1 MELYLVVAACFVNC
15 FYAFLPLVIHMV
27 KWYDIL
33 PYKKDEDDIN
43 GIKALLDHVGNFVI
57 VIHRGDSGEVG
68 ISIGA
73 RKEMS
78 TAITMLDGMEVMVRD
93 EFDFERY
100 EKYRRY
106 KHKRHCAIPI
116 SGRDADLESL
126 YGILDREVSG
136 LAFLA
141 VNVKKTASMSRVY
154 SYIRCMENGQSPGAM
169 SAVMSMMS
177 TPSKTK
183 SISAMRQNRIQN
195 AKTKIAQATH
205 LFSCEI
211 ICGGTGTEDLQAIE
225 TVFPF
230 DAFKSGRING
240 KKAKKLMA
248 GNPSPPMFGGSTHP
262 LLSEAELLSFLGFPS
277 DEDLLKTNLRHGK
290 TTSYTSG
297 SRIADMDSTVGD
309 MLKDI
314 VKGDGAKPD
323 EGDDVKESDGGDAAD
338 ANKDDVDPNGNDA
351 KDADNGS
358 DADTNVDATV
368 EPNSDSADTSWH
380 SNCDEPI
387 KLTEVSKD
395 DCVATSDGDSADT
408 SLDSNGD
415 EPIELTEVSEDG
427 GVDAAADADSV
438 EPADAADGDHVNNDG
453 RADDIKG
460 NDGNGV
466 ETDSVDNGKPV
477 DVGAGHGGEAVE
489 NADCG
494 GDVCEDKAANA
505 GADDNVPSEQDN
517 DDSWDWNITEK

>member
-1 MELYLVVAACFVNC
+1 M
-15 FYAFLPLVIHMV
+15 I

-33 PYKKDEDDIN
+33 PYKKGEDDIN

-73 RKEMS
+73 RKEMA
-78 TAITMLDGMEVMVRD
+78 TAITMLDGMEVIVRD
-93 EFDFERY
+93 TFDFERY
-100 EKYRRY
+100 GKYRRY

-116 SGRDADLESL
+116 SGREADLESL

-141 VNVKKTASMSRVY
+141 VNIKKTASMSRVY

-169 SAVMSMMS
+169 SSITSIMS
-177 TPSKTK
+177 TPPKTK
-183 SISAMRQNRIQN
+183 SVSAMRQNRIQN

-211 ICGGTGTEDLQAIE
+211 ISGGTSAEDLQAIE

-230 DAFKSGRING
+230 DAFKAGRINA

-262 LLSEAELLSFLGFPS
+262 LLSETELLSFLGFPS
-277 DEDLLKTNLRHGK
+277 EEDLLKTNLRHGK

-314 VKGDGAKPD
+314 AKGEGAKPD
-323 EGDDVKESDGGDAAD
+323 DDEPKDSDGTADTKPDDDDPKDGDGAAE
-338 ANKDDVDPNGNDA
+338 ANEIVESNDSVDVMSARDVDKPITLTEFRND
-351 KDADNGS
+351 DNVDPADNADNIEPS
-358 DADTNVDATV
+358 DG
-368 EPNSDSADTSWH
+368 
-380 SNCDEPI
+380 
-387 KLTEVSKD
+387 SKD
-395 DCVATSDGDSADT
+395 GAGAGSVV
-408 SLDSNGD
+408 D
-415 EPIELTEVSEDG
+415 E
-427 GVDAAADADSV
+427 
-438 EPADAADGDHVNNDG
+438 
-453 RADDIKG
+453 G
-460 NDGNGV
+460 NDGGTKV
-466 ETDSVDNGKPV
+466 DSDDGDTKDDDSVK
-477 DVGAGHGGEAVE
+477 
-489 NADCG
+489 ADDG
-494 GDVCEDKAANA
+494 TANS
-505 GADDNVPSEQDN
+505 GTEDNVPAEQDT
-517 DDSWDWNITEK
+517 DEAWDWNITEK

>member
-1 MELYLVVAACFVNC
+1 M
-15 FYAFLPLVIHMV
+15 

-33 PYKKDEDDIN
+33 PYKKGEDDIN

-100 EKYRRY
+100 KKYRRY

-141 VNVKKTASMSRVY
+141 VNIRKTASMARVY

-169 SAVMSMMS
+169 SSVMSMMS

-183 SISAMRQNRIQN
+183 NISAMRQNRIQN
-195 AKTKIAQATH
+195 AKTKIAQSTH

-211 ICGGTGTEDLQAIE
+211 ICGGTGTEDLQAME

-230 DAFKSGRING
+230 DAFKSGRINA
-240 KKAKKLMA
+240 KKAKKLLV
-248 GNPSPPMFGGSTHP
+248 GKPSPPMFGGSTHP

-297 SRIADMDSTVGD
+297 SRIADMDSTVGG

-314 VKGDGAKPD
+314 VNGEGAKPD
-323 EGDDVKESDGGDAAD
+323 DDEPKDGDSTAD
-338 ANKDDVDPNGNDA
+338 AKPDDTQENP
-351 KDADNGS
+351 DNGRGT
-358 DADTNVDATV
+358 DENEDDTV
-368 EPNSDSADTSWH
+368 EPSGEDADGNGDATGEPNSGSADTSWH
-380 SNCDEPI
+380 S
-387 KLTEVSKD
+387 D
-395 DCVATSDGDSADT
+395 D
-408 SLDSNGD
+408 D
-415 EPIELTEVSEDG
+415 EPIELTEVSEDD
-427 GVDAAADADSV
+427 GVDAMPGADSV
-438 EPADAADGDHVNNDG
+438 EPPDAADDVYVNNDG
-453 RADDIKG
+453 RADDAKG
-460 NDGNGV
+460 NDGNGA
-466 ETDSVDNGKPV
+466 ETDSADNGEPV
-477 DVGAGHGGEAVE
+477 DVGAGHGGDAVE
-489 NADCG
+489 KADCG
-494 GDVCEDKAANA
+494 SGVCEDKAVKALVSVDWDT
-505 GADDNVPSEQDN
+505 AD
-517 DDSWDWNITEK
+517 K

>member
-1 MELYLVVAACFVNC
+1 M
-15 FYAFLPLVIHMV
+15 VIHMI

-33 PYKKDEDDIN
+33 PYKKGEDDIN
-43 GIKALLDHVGNFVI
+43 GIKAMLDHVGNFVI

-78 TAITMLDGMEVMVRD
+78 TAITMLDGMEVIVRD
-93 EFDFERY
+93 LFDFEQY
-100 EKYRRY
+100 GKYRRY

-183 SISAMRQNRIQN
+183 NISAMRQNRIQN

-211 ICGGTGTEDLQAIE
+211 ICGGTSMEDLQAME

-230 DAFKSGRING
+230 DAFKSGRISA
-240 KKAKKLMA
+240 KKAKKLLV
-248 GNPSPPMFGGSTHP
+248 GKPSPPMFGGSTHP

-297 SRIADMDSTVGD
+297 SRIADMDSTVGG

-314 VKGDGAKPD
+314 VNGEGAKPD
-323 EGDDVKESDGGDAAD
+323 DDEPKDSDGTADTKPDDDDPKDGDGAAE
-338 ANKDDVDPNGNDA
+338 ANEIVESNDSVGVMSARDVDKPITLTEFRNDDDADPADNADNIEPSDGSKNDA
-351 KDADNGS
+351 GAGS
-358 DADTNVDATV
+358 VVD
-368 EPNSDSADTSWH
+368 
-380 SNCDEPI
+380 
-387 KLTEVSKD
+387 
-395 DCVATSDGDSADT
+395 G
-408 SLDSNGD
+408 
-415 EPIELTEVSEDG
+415 
-427 GVDAAADADSV
+427 
-438 EPADAADGDHVNNDG
+438 
-453 RADDIKG
+453 G
-460 NDGNGV
+460 NDGGSKVDDGNAKDD
-466 ETDSVDNGKPV
+466 DSV
-477 DVGAGHGGEAVE
+477 
-489 NADCG
+489 
-494 GDVCEDKAANA
+494 KANDGTANA
-505 GADDNVPSEQDN
+505 GADDNVSAEQDN

>member
-1 MELYLVVAACFVNC
+1 M
-15 FYAFLPLVIHMV
+15 

-33 PYKKDEDDIN
+33 PYKKGEDDIN

-100 EKYRRY
+100 KKYRRY

-141 VNVKKTASMSRVY
+141 VNIRKTASMARVY

-169 SAVMSMMS
+169 SSVMSMMS

-183 SISAMRQNRIQN
+183 NISAMRQNRIQN
-195 AKTKIAQATH
+195 AKTKIAQSTH

-211 ICGGTGTEDLQAIE
+211 ICGGTGTEDLQAME

-230 DAFKSGRING
+230 DAFKSGRINA
-240 KKAKKLMA
+240 KKAKKLLV
-248 GNPSPPMFGGSTHP
+248 GKPSPPMFGGSTHP

-297 SRIADMDSTVGD
+297 SRIADMDSTVGG

-314 VKGDGAKPD
+314 VNDEGAKPD
-323 EGDDVKESDGGDAAD
+323 DGDNAKENDDGDTANANVDAVEPNGDDT
-338 ANKDDVDPNGNDA
+338 

-358 DADTNVDATV
+358 DADTNGDATG
-368 EPNSDSADTSWH
+368 EPNSDSVDTSWH
-380 SNCDEPI
+380 S
-387 KLTEVSKD
+387 
-395 DCVATSDGDSADT
+395 DGDK
-408 SLDSNGD
+408 
-415 EPIELTEVSEDG
+415 PIELTEISEDNG
-427 GVDAAADADSV
+427 DMDAAADADSV
-438 EPADAADGDHVNNDG
+438 EPPDAADDAYVNNDV
-453 RADDIKG
+453 RADDTKG
-460 NDGNGV
+460 NDGNGA
-466 ETDSVDNGKPV
+466 ETDSADNGKPV
-477 DVGAGHGGEAVE
+477 DAGAGYGGDAVE
-489 NADCG
+489 KADCG
-494 GDVCEDKAANA
+494 SGVCEDKAVKALVSVDWDT
-505 GADDNVPSEQDN
+505 AD
-517 DDSWDWNITEK
+517 K

>member
-1 MELYLVVAACFVNC
+1 M
-15 FYAFLPLVIHMV
+15 VIHMI

-33 PYKKDEDDIN
+33 PYKKGEDDIN

-78 TAITMLDGMEVMVRD
+78 TAITMLDGMEVIVRD
-93 EFDFERY
+93 LFDFEQY
-100 EKYRRY
+100 GKYRRY

-183 SISAMRQNRIQN
+183 NISAMRQNRIQN

-211 ICGGTGTEDLQAIE
+211 ICGGTSMEDLQAME

-230 DAFKSGRING
+230 DAFKSGRISA
-240 KKAKKLMA
+240 KKAKKLLV
-248 GNPSPPMFGGSTHP
+248 GKPSPPMFGGSTHP

-297 SRIADMDSTVGD
+297 SRIADMDSTVGG

-314 VKGDGAKPD
+314 VNGEGAKPD
-323 EGDDVKESDGGDAAD
+323 DDEPKDGSDGGSTAD
-338 ANKDDVDPNGNDA
+338 AKPDDTQGNPDNGGGTDKNGDETVEPSGD
-351 KDADNGS
+351 DADENG
-358 DADTNVDATV
+358 DATG

-380 SNCDEPI
+380 S
-387 KLTEVSKD
+387 D
-395 DCVATSDGDSADT
+395 DDK
-408 SLDSNGD
+408 
-415 EPIELTEVSEDG
+415 PIELTEISEDNG
-427 GVDAAADADSV
+427 DMDAAADADSV
-438 EPADAADGDHVNNDG
+438 EPADATDGVCVSNDG
-453 RADDIKG
+453 RADDTKK
-460 NDGNGV
+460 NDGNGA
-466 ETDSVDNGKPV
+466 ETDSADNGEPV
-477 DVGAGHGGEAVE
+477 DVGTGHGGEAVK

-494 GDVCEDKAANA
+494 SDVCENKAANA
-505 GADDNVPSEQDN
+505 GADDNVSAEQDN

>member
-15 FYAFLPLVIHMV
+15 FYVFLPLVIHMV

-33 PYKKDEDDIN
+33 PYKKGEDDIN

-93 EFDFERY
+93 EFDFKRY
-100 EKYRRY
+100 KKYRRY

-136 LAFLA
+136 LSFLA

-169 SAVMSMMS
+169 SSIMSAVS

-195 AKTKIAQATH
+195 AKSKIAQSTH

-211 ICGGTGTEDLQAIE
+211 VCGGAETKDLQAIE

-230 DAFKSGRING
+230 DAFKSGGISG
-240 KKAKKLMA
+240 KKTKKLMS

-297 SRIADMDSTVGD
+297 SRIADMDSTVGG

-314 VKGDGAKPD
+314 VKGEGAKPD
-323 EGDDVKESDGGDAAD
+323 DGDGAKESDGGDAAD

-351 KDADNGS
+351 KNADNGR
-358 DADTNVDATV
+358 DADTSVDATV
-368 EPNSDSADTSWH
+368 EPSSGSADTSWH
-380 SNCDEPI
+380 
-387 KLTEVSKD
+387 
-395 DCVATSDGDSADT
+395 
-408 SLDSNGD
+408 SNGD
-415 EPIELTEVSEDG
+415 EPIELTEVSEDDGVATSG
-427 GVDAAADADSV
+427 GDSVDTSLDSNGDEPIEVTEVSEDNGIDAISDADSV
-438 EPADAADGDHVNNDG
+438 EPADATADTSVNNDG

-460 NDGNGV
+460 NDDNGT
-466 ETDSVDNGKPV
+466 ETDSDDNDKPV
-477 DVGAGHGGEAVE
+477 DVVASHGGDAVE

-494 GDVCEDKAANA
+494 GDVCEDKAVNA
-505 GADDNVPSEQDN
+505 GSDDNVSAEQD

>member
-1 MELYLVVAACFVNC
+1 M
-15 FYAFLPLVIHMV
+15 

-33 PYKKDEDDIN
+33 PYKKGDDDIN

-93 EFDFERY
+93 TFDFERY

-116 SGRDADLESL
+116 SGREADLESL

-141 VNVKKTASMSRVY
+141 VNIKKTASMSRVY
-154 SYIRCMENGQSPGAM
+154 SYIRCMENGQSPG
-169 SAVMSMMS
+169 VMSSVMS
-177 TPSKTK
+177 VMFTPPKTK
-183 SISAMRQNRIQN
+183 SVSAMRQNRIQN

-211 ICGGTGTEDLQAIE
+211 ICGGTETKDLQAIE

-230 DAFKSGRING
+230 DAFKAGRINA

-262 LLSEAELLSFLGFPS
+262 LLSETELLSFLGFPS
-277 DEDLLKTNLRHGK
+277 GEDLLKTNLRHGK

-314 VKGDGAKPD
+314 AKGKGAKPD
-323 EGDDVKESDGGDAAD
+323 DDEPKDSDGTADTKPDDDDPKDGDGAAEVNEIVESND
-338 ANKDDVDPNGNDA
+338 SVGVMFARDVDKPIMLTEFRNDDDVDPADNIEPSDGSTNDA
-351 KDADNGS
+351 SAGS
-358 DADTNVDATV
+358 VVD
-368 EPNSDSADTSWH
+368 D
-380 SNCDEPI
+380 
-387 KLTEVSKD
+387 
-395 DCVATSDGDSADT
+395 
-408 SLDSNGD
+408 
-415 EPIELTEVSEDG
+415 
-427 GVDAAADADSV
+427 
-438 EPADAADGDHVNNDG
+438 
-453 RADDIKG
+453 G
-460 NDGNGV
+460 NDGGSKVDDGNAKDD
-466 ETDSVDNGKPV
+466 DSVKAINGT
-477 DVGAGHGGEAVE
+477 
-489 NADCG
+489 
-494 GDVCEDKAANA
+494 ANA
-505 GADDNVPSEQDN
+505 GADVNVPSEQDD

>member
-1 MELYLVVAACFVNC
+1 MPIGFC
-15 FYAFLPLVIHMV
+15 M

-33 PYKKDEDDIN
+33 PYKKGEDDIN

-93 EFDFERY
+93 EFDFERHK
-100 EKYRRY
+100 KYRRY

-169 SAVMSMMS
+169 SSVMSAVS

-195 AKTKIAQATH
+195 AKSKIAQSTH

-211 ICGGTGTEDLQAIE
+211 ICGGIGTEDLQAIE

-230 DAFKSGRING
+230 DAFKSGSISG

-297 SRIADMDSTVGD
+297 SRIADMDSTVGG

-314 VKGDGAKPD
+314 VKGEGAKPD
-323 EGDDVKESDGGDAAD
+323 DDEPKDGSDGGST
-338 ANKDDVDPNGNDA
+338 VDA
-351 KDADNGS
+351 KPDDTQENPDNGGGTDKNGDETVEPSGEDADGNG
-358 DADTNVDATV
+358 DATG

-380 SNCDEPI
+380 SN
-387 KLTEVSKD
+387 
-395 DCVATSDGDSADT
+395 
-408 SLDSNGD
+408 GD
-415 EPIELTEVSEDG
+415 EPIELTEISDDDG
-427 GVDAAADADSV
+427 GMDATPDADSV
-438 EPADAADGDHVNNDG
+438 EPADAADDAYVDNDG
-453 RADDIKG
+453 RADDAKG
-460 NDGNGV
+460 NDGNGA
-466 ETDSVDNGKPV
+466 ETDSADNGGPV
-477 DVGAGHGGEAVE
+477 DAGAGHGGDAVE

-494 GDVCEDKAANA
+494 GGVCEDKAAKA
-505 GADDNVPSEQDN
+505 IVSVDWDTAD
-517 DDSWDWNITEK
+517 K

>member
-1 MELYLVVAACFVNC
+1 M
-15 FYAFLPLVIHMV
+15 I

-33 PYKKDEDDIN
+33 PYKKGEDDIN

-73 RKEMS
+73 RKEMA

-93 EFDFERY
+93 TFDFERY

-116 SGRDADLESL
+116 SGREADLESL

-141 VNVKKTASMSRVY
+141 VNIKKTASMSRVY

-169 SAVMSMMS
+169 SSITSIMS
-177 TPSKTK
+177 TPPKTK
-183 SISAMRQNRIQN
+183 SVSAMRQNRIQN

-211 ICGGTGTEDLQAIE
+211 ISGGTSAEYLQAIE

-230 DAFKSGRING
+230 DAFKAGRINA

-262 LLSEAELLSFLGFPS
+262 LLSETELLSFLGFPS
-277 DEDLLKTNLRHGK
+277 EEDLLKTNLRHGK

-314 VKGDGAKPD
+314 AKGEGAKPD
-323 EGDDVKESDGGDAAD
+323 DDEPKDSDGTADTKPDNDDPKDGDGAAE
-338 ANKDDVDPNGNDA
+338 ANEIVESNDSAGVMSARDVDKPITLTEFRNDDNVDPADNAEPSDGSKNDA
-351 KDADNGS
+351 GAGS
-358 DADTNVDATV
+358 VVD
-368 EPNSDSADTSWH
+368 E
-380 SNCDEPI
+380 
-387 KLTEVSKD
+387 
-395 DCVATSDGDSADT
+395 
-408 SLDSNGD
+408 
-415 EPIELTEVSEDG
+415 
-427 GVDAAADADSV
+427 
-438 EPADAADGDHVNNDG
+438 
-453 RADDIKG
+453 G
-460 NDGNGV
+460 NDGGTKV
-466 ETDSVDNGKPV
+466 DSDDGDTKDDDSVK
-477 DVGAGHGGEAVE
+477 
-489 NADCG
+489 ADDG
-494 GDVCEDKAANA
+494 AANA
-505 GADDNVPSEQDN
+505 GADVNVPAEQDD